1 MTGNCAR
8 ALKKHMRDATALSRP
23 SLVAGILAV
32 IFYEAITP
40 VSVLIAV
47 GPPLWVAWALH
58 GNVLKA
64 PTFWALI
71 AMLPLK
77 FPPFHP
83 FKWII

>member
-1 MTGNCAR
+1 M
-8 ALKKHMRDATALSRP
+8 
-23 SLVAGILAV
+23 AV

>member
-1 MTGNCAR
+1 
-8 ALKKHMRDATALSRP
+8 MRCKCSQHGHLA
-23 SLVAGILAV
+23 AGILAV